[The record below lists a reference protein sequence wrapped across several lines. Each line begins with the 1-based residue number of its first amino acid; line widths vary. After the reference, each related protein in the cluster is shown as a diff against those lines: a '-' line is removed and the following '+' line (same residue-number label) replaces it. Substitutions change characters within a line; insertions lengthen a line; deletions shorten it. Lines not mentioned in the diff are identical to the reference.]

1 MITTTVKTSL
11 NAPAKEVWSIIGAVG
26 GVDRWSPVITSCEL
40 RNSTEGGLQRICG
53 SEQGTLKEKILTLD
67 NENRILSYAITEQP
81 FLPIT
86 DLVSTIHIS
95 AEGEGT
101 LLTTKVEY
109 NLKADADGPQV
120 EEMLHQIYGM
130 SYQGIEVL
138 LANPVTV

>member
-11 NAPAKEVWSIIGAVG
+11 NASTEEVWGIIGAVG
-26 GVDRWSPVITSCEL
+26 GVDQWSPVITSCEL
-40 RNSTEGGLQRICG
+40 RNSPEGGLQRICG
-53 SEQGTLKEKILTLD
+53 SDQGSLTEKILKLD

-81 FLPIT
+81 FLPIN
-86 DLVSTIHIS
+86 DLVSTIEVS
-95 AEGEGT
+95 ADGEGS

-109 NLKADADGPQV
+109 SLGEGADAQQV

-138 LANPVTV
+138 LAKPQVV

>member
-11 NAPAKEVWSIIGAVG
+11 NAPAKAVWSIIGAVG

-109 NLKADADGPQV
+109 NLKANADGPQV

>member
-11 NAPAKEVWSIIGAVG
+11 NASAEEVWAIIGGVG
-26 GVDRWSPVITSCEL
+26 GVDQWSPVITTCEL
-40 RNSTEGGLQRICG
+40 RNSKEGGLQRICG
-53 SEQGTLKEKILTLD
+53 SEQGTLTEKILKLD

-81 FLPIT
+81 FLPIN
-86 DLVSTIHIS
+86 DLVSTIQVS

-101 LLTTKVEY
+101 LLTTTVTY
-109 NLKADADGPQV
+109 TLGTGASASQV

-138 LANPVTV
+138 LTKTEAA